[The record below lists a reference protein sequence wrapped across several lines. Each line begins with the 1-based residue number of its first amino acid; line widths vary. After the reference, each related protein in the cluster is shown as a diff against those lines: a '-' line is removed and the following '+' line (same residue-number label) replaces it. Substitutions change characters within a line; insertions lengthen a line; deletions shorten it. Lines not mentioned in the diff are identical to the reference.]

1 MPDWLDAIPRVAL
14 AHAPTPLEPLDRLSE
29 ALGGPRLWIKRDD
42 CTGLATGGNKTRKLE
57 FLIADALANDAD
69 AVITFGA
76 IQSNHARQTA
86 AACAKFG
93 LECHLILVRTV
104 AWDHPEYETN
114 ANVLLDDLLG
124 AGVHRC
130 DPADA
135 KATTQTVQQELAS
148 ARKSI
153 YLIPTGGSNALGA
166 LGYVRCARELLEQSA
181 ALGFHADRVVH
192 ATSSGGTQAGL
203 MIGMAEAHAAGSVL
217 GINVYDPNHGAME
230 ERVRSLARAVCDFRP
245 SIDTLDT
252 GTLQPEIDHRHL
264 GSGYGQPTSDTTD
277 GIRQLA
283 ELEGILVDPVY
294 SGKALG
300 GLIRRFRAGE
310 ESLNSNVIFV
320 HTGGVAVEY
329 VYRRV
334 FERPV
339 VGNL

>member
-1 MPDWLDAIPRVAL
+1 MSDWLDAFPRVAL
-14 AHAPTPLEPLDRLSE
+14 AHAPTPLEPLERLSE

-57 FLIADALANDAD
+57 FLIADARANDAD

-93 LECHLILVRTV
+93 LDCHLILARSV

-114 ANVLLDDLLG
+114 ANVLLDELLG
-124 AGVHRC
+124 ARVYRC
-130 DPADA
+130 DPSDA
-135 KATTQTVQQELAS
+135 KATAHAVREELTS
-148 ARKSI
+148 AGKSV
-153 YLIPTGGSNALGA
+153 YRIPTGGSNALGA

-181 ALGFHADRVVH
+181 ALGFQPDRIVH

-203 MIGMAEAHAAGSVL
+203 MVGMAEAGATEAVL
-217 GINVYDPNHGAME
+217 GINVYDPDQDAMQ
-230 ERVRSLARAVCDFRP
+230 ERVRSLASAVCDLGP
-245 SIDTLDT
+245 ALDT
-252 GTLQPEIDHRHL
+252 INTRTLQPEIDHRHL
-264 GSGYGQPTSDTTD
+264 GSGYGQPTSDTIQA
-277 GIRQLA
+277 IRQLA
-283 ELEGILVDPVY
+283 ELEGIVADPVY

-300 GLIRRFRAGE
+300 GLIRRIRAGE
-310 ESLNSNVIFV
+310 ESMNSNVIFV

-329 VYRRV
+329 VYRTA

-339 VGNL
+339 VRNL

>member
-1 MPDWLDAIPRVAL
+1 MADWLDAFPRVAL
-14 AHAPTPLEPLDRLSE
+14 GHTPTPLEPLDRLSE

-57 FLIADALANDAD
+57 FLIADALANHAN

-76 IQSNHARQTA
+76 IQSNHARQIA

-124 AGVHRC
+124 AHLHRC
-130 DPADA
+130 EPSDA
-135 KATTQTVQQELAS
+135 KTTTQSVQQELAS
-148 ARKSI
+148 AGKSV

-203 MIGMAEAHAAGSVL
+203 MVGMAEAGAAHSVL
-217 GINVYDPNHGAME
+217 GINVYDPNHDAME
-230 ERVRSLARAVCDFRP
+230 ERVRSLARAVCDFRGAMDT
-245 SIDTLDT
+245 IDTD
-252 GTLQPEIDHRHL
+252 TLQPEIDHRYL

-300 GLIRRFRAGE
+300 GLIRRIRAGE

-329 VYRRV
+329 VYRRA
-334 FERPV
+334 FERPT
-339 VGNL
+339 G

>member
-1 MPDWLDAIPRVAL
+1 MADWLDAFPRVAL

-57 FLIADALANDAD
+57 FLIADALANHAD
-69 AVITFGA
+69 TVITFGA

-86 AACAKFG
+86 AACAKVG
-93 LECHLILVRTV
+93 LECHLILTRSV

-124 AGVHRC
+124 ACVHRC

-135 KATTQTVQQELAS
+135 KTTTTTLQQELTS
-148 ARKSI
+148 AGKSV
-153 YLIPTGGSNALGA
+153 YRIPTGGSNALGA

-181 ALGFHADRVVH
+181 ALGFHPDRVVH

-203 MIGMAEAHAAGSVL
+203 MVGMAEAGATEAVL
-217 GINVYDPNHGAME
+217 GINVSNPDPDAME
-230 ERVRSLARAVCDFRP
+230 ERVRSLANAVCDLAPASDTIDPNTLRP
-245 SIDTLDT
+245 K
-252 GTLQPEIDHRHL
+252 IDHQHL
-264 GSGYGQPTSDTTD
+264 GSGYGQPTSDTTLA
-277 GIRQLA
+277 IRQLA

-300 GLIRRFRAGE
+300 GLIRRIRTGE
-310 ESLNSNVIFV
+310 ESANSNVIFV

-329 VYRRV
+329 VYRTA
-334 FERPV
+334 FKRPTE
-339 VGNL
+339 